1 MSNTMFFNLLL
12 NIGLLVLI
20 ATMLT
25 KLPMVRSM
33 LLEDSHAMGSRAA
46 LAVIFGLV
54 SIFSTYTGVRAQ
66 GVHDYHGKG
75 NKTHQVQGSREGA
88 GDEKD
93 NGHLPNFSQSRDE
106 KYPGAVNLAG
116 LKTFGKGGADQA
128 LHKGGDSAAH
138 RGKAS
143 DIKEIPVKSSY
154 DGGSDSHIGTA

>member
-54 SIFSTYTGVRAQ
+54 SIFSTYTGVRA
-66 GVHDYHGKG
+66 
-75 NKTHQVQGSREGA
+75 GSRPFRRSLCG
-88 GDEKD
+88 
-93 NGHLPNFSQSRDE
+93 NRSRR
-106 KYPGAVNLAG
+106 
-116 LKTFGKGGADQA
+116 
-128 LHKGGDSAAH
+128 H
-138 RGKAS
+138 RRS
-143 DIKEIPVKSSY
+143 SPVSL
-154 DGGSDSHIGTA
+154 

>member
-1 MSNTMFFNLLL
+1 MRQA
-12 NIGLLVLI
+12 LVHNPHGQAHLF
-20 ATMLT
+20 
-25 KLPMVRSM
+25 R
-33 LLEDSHAMGSRAA
+33 E
-46 LAVIFGLV
+46 LAVLLHEYHVKGAQK
-54 SIFSTYTGVRAQ
+54 YNHAQ
-66 GVHDYHGKG
+66 GIHDYHGKG
-75 NKTHQVQGSREGA
+75 NKTHQVQCCRKWA

-93 NGHLPNFSQSRDE
+93 NGHLPNLSQSRDE